1 MSFFRPLSRTFI
13 VLALFA
19 LTGCGFFS
27 HGPDKDT
34 VRQILQDQI
43 DPSGKVVI
51 VQSIDSLNAAEQG
64 QQWLVDVNATLLFK
78 KSAEQLA
85 QSLQAPSSGAGMLGT
100 MGQIGLVL
108 QFGNFKAGQTQAY
121 QARLVLLHGSGG
133 WMPAHR

>member
-121 QARLVLLHGSGG
+121 QTRLVLLHGSGG